1 MNRFNLILIAF
12 GFFTFSTFSQLSE
25 KSQLKL
31 EEIMKGNEYIGH
43 QPENFQ
49 WNLNSDQIYFDW
61 NKENNPLPS
70 TYVFKLNEYNPIL
83 TKNNFYKIEQQ
94 ERAKQVVN
102 QSKFTTIFYSYQGGL
117 WKHTKKTS
125 SDQLVFKTT
134 EPLTIIQRS
143 SENTVFFQLG
153 NNVYSYALASGS
165 IRQLTDFKKEVNKSK
180 EIDSSFIMKEEYNL
194 FEITKTQAKL
204 DVYRNKKQQKDTFQ
218 PKEIAI
224 GSTNLENLQVA
235 NNGAFITFRLS
246 EYPDE
251 KSTEV
256 AHYLAKNGQ
265 SFHENARPKV
275 AFQQPT
281 QQLGVYD
288 LIKDTLYFLDF
299 SKLTGIYEQPAYLKD
314 TTAAKTSRKL
324 ALHSFNFAPN
334 QSLALIDVRAY
345 DNKDRWLVIADLTT
359 GTVREIDRQH
369 DDAWIGGPGIDS
381 WDESEGTLGW
391 INDETVYFQSEKTGY
406 SHLYS
411 FQLKSNVLTALT
423 EGKWEVHKAVLAA
436 DGKKFYL
443 TTNQT
448 HPGNRSFY
456 HLIIANKQLI
466 PILTNDGYYDVEV
479 SPNEKQLAIRFSYK
493 NKPWELYYAAN
504 KAGATCYQI
513 THSTTQKF
521 EDYNWRTPE
530 VIKIKA
536 SDGIEIYA
544 RLYKANPEKN
554 TKAAV
559 QFVHGAGYLQNAH
572 NYWSNYAREYLFHN
586 LLADEGVTVLDID
599 YRASEGYGR
608 DYRTAIY
615 REMGGRDLQDQ
626 LEGKKYLVQNE
637 GIDSNRVGIY
647 GGSYGGFITLMA
659 LLKTP
664 NTFKC
669 GAALR
674 SVTDWAHYNN
684 DYTANI
690 LNYPETDPDAY
701 RKSSPIYYAENLKNR
716 LLLLHGMI
724 DDNVQFQDVV
734 RLSQRFIEL
743 KKTNWDI
750 AIYPIER
757 HGFVNATS
765 WFDEY
770 RRIYELFQTE
780 LQIKK

>member
-1 MNRFNLILIAF
+1 MNRLLFCLLLFVSFANASF
-12 GFFTFSTFSQLSE
+12 AQVSNNSQPT
-25 KSQLKL
+25 L
-31 EEIMKGNEYIGH
+31 EEIMKGNEFIGH

-61 NKENNPLPS
+61 NKENNPASS
-70 TYVFKLNEYNPIL
+70 TYTFKINEYNQL
-83 TKNNFYKIEQQ
+83 YTKNKFNKIAVK
-94 ERAKQVVN
+94 ERAKQVIQQVKYP
-102 QSKFTTIFYSYQGGL
+102 SIYYVYQGGL
-117 WKHTKKTS
+117 WKYSKRTMQ
-125 SDQLVFKTT
+125 DQLIFKST
-134 EPLTIIQRS
+134 EAISNIQRT
-143 SENTVFFQLG
+143 SEKNVFFQLG
-153 NNVYSYALASGS
+153 NTIFSYTEPTGE
-165 IRQLTDFKKEVNKSK
+165 IRQLTDFKKELKSTK
-180 EIDSSFIMKEEYNL
+180 QVDSSFTLKEELAL
-194 FEITKTQAKL
+194 FHFNKTQQSNEA
-204 DVYRNKKQQKDTFQ
+204 YRNKTRSIDLYKA
-218 PKEIAI
+218 KEIAI
-224 GSTNLENLQVA
+224 GSSNLENLQVA
-235 NNGAFITFRLS
+235 KNGEYITFRLS
-246 EYPDE
+246 DYPEE
-251 KSTEV
+251 KPTEV

-275 AFQQPT
+275 ALQQPT
-281 QQLGVYD
+281 HQLGVYD
-288 LIKDTLYFLDF
+288 LTKDTVYFLDF
-299 SKLTGIYEQPAYLKD
+299 SKLSGIYERPAYLKD

-334 QSLALIDVRAY
+334 QPLALIDVRAY
-345 DNKDRWLVIADLTT
+345 DNKDRWLVIVDLKT

-411 FQLKSNVLTALT
+411 FQLNSNVRTALT

-436 DGKKFYL
+436 DSKKFYL

-456 HLIIANKQLI
+456 HLEIASKKLT
-466 PILTNDGYYDVEV
+466 PIFTNDGYYDVEV
-479 SPNEKQLAIRFSYK
+479 SPNEQLLAIRYSTS
-493 NKPWELYYAAN
+493 NKPWELYYTAN
-504 KAGATCYQI
+504 KTGSKLYQI
-513 THSTTQKF
+513 TASITHAF
-521 EDYNWRTPE
+521 NAYAWRKPE
-530 VIKIKA
+530 VIKLKA
-536 SDGIEIYA
+536 SDGVEIYA
-544 RLYKANPEKN
+544 RLYKANPDKN

-615 REMGGRDLQDQ
+615 REMGGWDLQDQ
-626 LEGKKYLVQNE
+626 LDGKKYLVQNE

-690 LNYPETDPDAY
+690 LNYPETDPEAY
-701 RKSSPIYYAENLKNR
+701 RVSSPIYYAENLKNR

-757 HGFVNATS
+757 HGFVNTTS

-780 LQIKK
+780 LQLKK